1 MFETSKYI
9 TASQNFCAMNTYT
22 DLTFAEKSQVE
33 RRELARGSW
42 RDGEIEN
49 ALLILRSV
57 IEEEMTPR
65 VAAEVFVTEAACLC
79 ALNEFEGALGSLEK
93 AAPFV
98 DQALAR
104 VQGCFYF
111 HRALVYKNLGDTDA
125 ALTDYA
131 GSLIYWEQ
139 SGESDYYIA
148 ALNNLA
154 NLYRE
159 KGDLAQ
165 ARRYIDRAVV
175 LLTNEST
182 HYCNV
187 HDTQAKILLAEGHL
201 VCAWRAIQIAIN
213 AAGDN
218 EIWKRDC
225 LATRDEI
232 KKQLLD
238 FIVPVVT
245 VDDVDRLKVD
255 LVRYALGAA
264 EGSIVGAAKL
274 LNTSHQLIAYTAEA
288 NGLQRKPQRRKSI
301 IKISS

>member
-1 MFETSKYI
+1 MT
-9 TASQNFCAMNTYT
+9 TYT
-22 DLTFAEKSQVE
+22 DLTPTEKSQVE

-57 IEEEMTPR
+57 TQEEMTPR

-79 ALNEFEGALGSLEK
+79 ALDDFENALGSLEK
-93 AAPFV
+93 AVPFI
-98 DQALAR
+98 DQAIAR

-111 HRALVYKNLGDTDA
+111 HRALVYKNLGKTDA

-139 SGESDYYIA
+139 AGETDYYIA

-159 KGDLAQ
+159 KNDLVR
-165 ARRYIDRAVV
+165 ARRYIDRAFA
-175 LLTNEST
+175 LLTERST
-182 HYCNV
+182 HFCGA

-201 VCAWRAIQIAIN
+201 VRAWRTVQIAIN
-213 AAGDN
+213 AAGEN

-225 LATRDEI
+225 LATQAEI
-232 KKQLLD
+232 KKQLLE
-238 FIVPVVT
+238 FIVPIVT
-245 VDDVDRLKVD
+245 VDDVDNLKVD
-255 LVRYALGAA
+255 LVRYALKIT
-264 EGSIVGAAKL
+264 EGSTVEAARL
-274 LNTSHQLIAYTAEA
+274 LNTSHQLIAYTADKK
-288 NGLQRKPQRRKSI
+288 GLERKPQRRKSI
-301 IKISS
+301 IKLSS